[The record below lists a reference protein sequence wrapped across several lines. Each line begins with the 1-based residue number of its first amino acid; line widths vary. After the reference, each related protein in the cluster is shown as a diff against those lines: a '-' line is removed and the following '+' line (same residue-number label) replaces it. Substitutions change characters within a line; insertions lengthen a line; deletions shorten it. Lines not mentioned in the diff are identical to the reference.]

1 MIGTLIVC
9 LLVLRWAYT
18 RGSNETPKG
27 WRLCSTTD
35 TAVAGHSR
43 TVLFPC
49 GSVVAFPDSLN
60 AKEFI
65 SAANRSGQQ
74 LRNKRVQAT
83 SLITNIDRS
92 AWRIVKWPM
101 YIVGG
106 IVAAAIGLL
115 LIILTWPFAANVVC
129 LGLAV
134 FAAMWIIAGGIQL
147 SKL

>member
-1 MIGTLIVC
+1 MIGF
-9 LLVLRWAYT
+9 
-18 RGSNETPKG
+18 ETPNG
-27 WRLCSTTD
+27 WRLVSTTD
-35 TAVAGHSR
+35 KDMAGHSR
-43 TVLFPC
+43 AVLFPC
-49 GSVVAFPDSLN
+49 GSVVVFPDSLN

-92 AWRIVKWPM
+92 VWRIAKWPV

-106 IVAAAIGLL
+106 IVAAAVVLL
-115 LIILTWPFAANVVC
+115 LIILTWPLAANVVC
-129 LGLAV
+129 LGLVA